1 MARMTIGG
9 PPAESH
15 LMRRHPRQGRG
26 PDGVVVYSL
35 EDIGAPAGEDPKAT
49 IEVHREGDVA
59 TVVGGGVPEQHRG
72 HGYGP
77 RLARQVTTAVR
88 AEGCRIARMADP
100 GTDQGRRMLVDL
112 GYSRLDDG
120 RWEIEL

>member
-1 MARMTIGG
+1 MTIGETS
-9 PPAESH
+9 AESH
-15 LMRRHPRQGRG
+15 LMRRSPRQGDG
-26 PDGVVVYSL
+26 PGGVVTYTL
-35 EDIGAPAGEDPKAT
+35 EDLAAPAGEDPKAV

-59 TVVGGGVPEQHRG
+59 TVVGGGVPVRHRG

-100 GTDQGRRMLVDL
+100 GTEQGRGMLRGL
-112 GYSRLDDG
+112 GYSRLPDG
-120 RWEIEL
+120 TWEIEL

>member
-9 PPAESH
+9 SSAESH
-15 LMRRHPRQGRG
+15 LMRRSPRQGRG
-26 PDGVVVYSL
+26 AGDVVVYTL
-35 EDIGAPAGEDPKAT
+35 EDIGLPSGEDPKAV
-49 IEVHREGDVA
+49 IEVHLAGDVA
-59 TVVGGGVPEQHRG
+59 TVVGGGVPERHRG
-72 HGYGP
+72 NGYGP

-112 GYSRLDDG
+112 GYTRLDADT
-120 RWEIEL
+120 WELVL